1 VAGHV
6 VCPYAVRPVLYSLP
20 STSHTCVPLDDQP
33 RVYWQVLRAVSP
45 VVDASKLVVS
55 IAAGVTSGQ
64 IAEVGVNAWLD
75 PFDDKGL

>member
-1 VAGHV
+1 V
-6 VCPYAVRPVLYSLP
+6 
-20 STSHTCVPLDDQP
+20 
-33 RVYWQVLRAVSP
+33 QVLRAVSP

-55 IAAGVTSGQ
+55 IAAGVTSGH

>member
-1 VAGHV
+1 MSL
-6 VCPYAVRPVLYSLP
+6 VC
-20 STSHTCVPLDDQP
+20 QP

-64 IAEVGVNAWLD
+64 IAEVGVNAGRARTGWLD
-75 PFDDKGL
+75 PFDVKGL